1 MLKGVIG
8 YKIPSYFPK
17 FEKKMIDLVLKNAQE
32 QELCEGG
39 SKVMVFLCKNES
51 EPGEMIEFD
60 IRTIPG
66 EEEEEGE
73 EEEVMSGDQTA
84 GGTTE

>member
-1 MLKGVIG
+1 
-8 YKIPSYFPK
+8 
-17 FEKKMIDLVLKNAQE
+17 
-32 QELCEGG
+32 
-39 SKVMVFLCKNES
+39 MVFLCKNES

>member
-1 MLKGVIG
+1 
-8 YKIPSYFPK
+8 
-17 FEKKMIDLVLKNAQE
+17 
-32 QELCEGG
+32 
-39 SKVMVFLCKNES
+39 MVFLCKNEGES
-51 EPGEMIEFD
+51 GEMIEFD

-66 EEEEEGE
+66 EEEDEGE